1 MSKGLSFRAD
11 IQGLRA
17 IAVLAVMLF
26 HANRQVLPG
35 GFVGVDVFFV
45 ISGFLITAILLKQK
59 ESVDFSFILTL
70 KQFYI
75 GRIKRIAPAYY
86 MLLAVVTIITII
98 SAIILIPKDYQFFHE
113 SLHDSLWFASNQ
125 YFANF
130 GNYFAP
136 EADELPLLHTWSLAI
151 EMQFYLLYPFFIL
164 LIKKAWLKKVIP
176 ILVIVLFGICVY
188 QLNERLVQG
197 IYYELYAR
205 IPEFLIGG
213 SVILFAENLKR
224 LQSKWLPALGLV
236 LIVASFVGRDSDAL
250 KTLLLYT
257 LKFYT
262 DLIEVF

>member
-1 MSKGLSFRAD
+1 MSKRLSFRAD

-59 ESVDFSFILTL
+59 ESSDFSFILTL

-86 MLLAVVTIITII
+86 MLLAVVTII

-125 YFANF
+125 YFASF

-136 EADELPLLHTWSLAI
+136 KSDELPLLHTWSLAI

-164 LIKKAWLKKVIP
+164 LVKKAWLKK
-176 ILVIVLFGICVY
+176 
-188 QLNERLVQG
+188 
-197 IYYELYAR
+197 
-205 IPEFLIGG
+205 
-213 SVILFAENLKR
+213 
-224 LQSKWLPALGLV
+224 
-236 LIVASFVGRDSDAL
+236 
-250 KTLLLYT
+250 
-257 LKFYT
+257 
-262 DLIEVF
+262 